1 MLCPAGH
8 VALVNPLVPTSRL
21 PHLLLRRVED
31 DSPALHPVIVRVPW
45 LRLASDRL
53 LLPVHARVDCE
64 RDWVSALC
72 FRHLKARGRAPGG
85 SRGIEVGAGKRD
97 SLSCAFDGSSPSPG
111 SMVVSAVFVKENRAD
126 DAEEGPKLIC
136 ERHLPDR
143 WTEHVRVPRGAEGVS
158 HLLMSRPQQRH
169 SSLLDTPLQ
178 GFLLLQSSSLISH
191 RVHCQCPR

>member
-111 SMVVSAVFVKENRAD
+111 SMVVSAVFVKETEQMMQRKTQSLYVDVIYQIAGRSMCACL
-126 DAEEGPKLIC
+126 AEPNG
-136 ERHLPDR
+136 
-143 WTEHVRVPRGAEGVS
+143 
-158 HLLMSRPQQRH
+158 
-169 SSLLDTPLQ
+169 
-178 GFLLLQSSSLISH
+178 
-191 RVHCQCPR
+191 